1 MDGSNM
7 MGQVQHPPAK
17 QVPRVLAAFERLGF
31 KFKLDDFES
40 RLIAQKAVYLLE
52 QLGLSLGY
60 RGTYGYYI
68 RGTYSPTLTKDLFEA
83 RSLGILVQPQSGLS
97 HAEEAKVDQLKQRL
111 EIRAH
116 QLEVAAAYRYLTA
129 ERGMTPEQALRDIKT
144 NKSFIPEKEIALGI
158 SRCKQLFPQQTATDI
173 QALETEMAA
182 WDKASNT
189 DQL

>member
-1 MDGSNM
+1 M
-7 MGQVQHPPAK
+7 MVQVQRTPET
-17 QVPRVLAAFERLGF
+17 QVPRVLACFERLGI

-40 RLIAQKAVYLLE
+40 RLIAQKLVYLIE
-52 QLGLSLGY
+52 QMGVPLGY

-83 RSLGILVQPQSGLS
+83 RNLGLLVAPRPALS
-97 HAEEAKVDQLKQRL
+97 HADEGKIDYLKKGMEL
-111 EIRAH
+111 RAH

-158 SRCKQLFPQQTATDI
+158 SRCKQMFPQQTASDI
-173 QALETEMAA
+173 DALESEMAA
-182 WDKASNT
+182 WDAASNT
-189 DQL
+189 EHL